1 MYRIRFAYRDGKD
14 AVFVSESYYKARLF
28 LQARGTIFDEE
39 LLYAEITY
47 CGGETCYT
55 TDLIDWRFG
64 CGGRVYSLGDIVTV
78 RPDGA
83 LPEPLYGCIDRIDPV
98 DGKVLVSV
106 YDHEDCNGW
115 YGIERF
121 L

>member
-1 MYRIRFAYRDGKD
+1 MYSTRFAFRDGHNVIFRFED
-14 AVFVSESYYKARLF
+14 YYEARVFLKTH
-28 LQARGTIFDEE
+28 GTIYDNEM
-39 LLYAEITY
+39 LYAEISY
-47 CGGETCYT
+47 RGKDISYT
-55 TDLIDWRFG
+55 TNLIDWRFG

-83 LPEPLYGCIDRIDPV
+83 LSEPLNGCIDRIDPV

-106 YDHEDCNGW
+106 YDHEDCNDW